1 MIGRTFLGRYE
12 ITRLL
17 GEGGMGK
24 VYLARQV
31 DLGRQVVVKVMHE
44 QIANDS
50 KFRERFQRE
59 TLLMARF
66 QHPYAVTLYDASLDD
81 PLGPCIIMEYVKG
94 VNLDALLAKNGR
106 FTPARVGR
114 LLGQLCEVLQAAHD
128 QQMIHR
134 DLKPANLMVVDAES
148 PREKI
153 KVMDFGLAKVVDP
166 DMLQKITDTNVD
178 FAVGTPGYICPEQ
191 VRGET
196 VDHRG
201 DLYSVG
207 VLLYELLTGRL
218 PFDRPNSMDMLLAHA
233 TELPPAFAELD
244 ISGYVPSAVE
254 EVVMRCLEK
263 DVAKRPQSAHE
274 LANAFERAL
283 MESETVAANPQSANT
298 PTDADRFP
306 DKAFRTNHVAA
317 PDDPNSLLL
326 SFKAWM
332 PEKVALVKLRG
343 YCHDFRGEILESQ
356 PGLVRVAL
364 PPGSGRDSNGGGALS
379 WFKLGRKLSPTQ
391 LELRLIQ
398 DDPLRQNLLTIEARF
413 RPGEGATQNQLW
425 RARCVQHFI
434 NLRGYLMGQ
443 VETV

>member
-1 MIGRTFLGRYE
+1 MIGRIFLGRYE

-17 GEGGMGK
+17 GEGGMGR
-24 VYLARQV
+24 VYLGRQV

-44 QIANDS
+44 QIANDP

-81 PLGPCIIMEYVKG
+81 PLGPCIIMEYIKG

-114 LLGQLCEVLQAAHD
+114 LLNQLCEVLQAAHD

-134 DLKPANLMVVDAES
+134 DLKPANLMVIDADS

-207 VLLYELLTGRL
+207 VLLYELLSGRL
-218 PFDRPNSMDMLLAHA
+218 PFGERNSMDMLLAHA
-233 TELPPAFAELD
+233 TELPPSFAELE
-244 ISGYVPSAVE
+244 ISGYVPAAVE
-254 EVVMRCLEK
+254 AVVMRCLEK
-263 DVAKRPQSAHE
+263 DPEKRPQSAHE
-274 LANAFERAL
+274 LADSFERAL
-283 MESETVAANPQSANT
+283 MEAETVVSGPAT
-298 PTDADRFP
+298 PVSFTEADRFP
-306 DKAFRTNHVAA
+306 QKAFVTNHVAA
-317 PDDPNSLLL
+317 PDDPAALLM

-343 YCHDFRGEILESQ
+343 YCHDFRGEIVESQ
-356 PGLVRVAL
+356 PGLVRVNL
-364 PPGSGRDSNGGGALS
+364 PTGGESNGGGPLS
-379 WFKLGRKLSPTQ
+379 WFKLGRKQSPTQ

-398 DDPLRQNLLTIEARF
+398 DDPVRENHLTIEARF
-413 RPGEGATQNQLW
+413 RPGEGASQNQLW
-425 RARCVQHFI
+425 RARCIQHFI